1 LWSSDILWLL
11 AALLAQGGLAL
22 GIALY
27 LGFVRVPLVVR
38 GEVHLR
44 DVALSRN
51 AWPEREKQVSNA
63 FDNQFQL
70 PLLLYVAVFAALYLG
85 PSLLEVLL
93 AWLFVASRYVHA
105 CIHLTNNHVIRRFAA
120 YTAGLVVICIL
131 WLDLLVRLLLTATGV
146 A

>member
-1 LWSSDILWLL
+1 MWSSDILWLL

-22 GIALY
+22 GIVLY

-44 DVALSRN
+44 EVALSRS

-93 AWLFVASRYVHA
+93 AWLFVVSRYVHA
-105 CIHLTNNHVIRRFAA
+105 WIHLTDNHVIRRFGA
-120 YTAGLVVICIL
+120 YTAGLALLCIL
-131 WLDLLVRLLLTATGV
+131 WLDLLVRLLLTASGS

>member
-1 LWSSDILWLL
+1 MWSSSVLWLL

-22 GIALY
+22 GIVLY

-44 DVALSRN
+44 EIALSRS

-70 PLLLYVAVFAALYLG
+70 PLLFYVAIFATLYLG
-85 PSLLEVLL
+85 PSLLEVVL
-93 AWLFVASRYVHA
+93 AWSFVASRYVHA
-105 CIHLTNNHVIRRFAA
+105 FIHLTDNHVIRRFGA
-120 YTAGLVVICIL
+120 YTAGVGLLCVL
-131 WLDLLVRLLLTATGV
+131 WLDLLVRVLLAAFG
-146 A
+146 AA

>member
-1 LWSSDILWLL
+1 MWSSNILWLL

-22 GIALY
+22 GIVVY

-44 DVALSRN
+44 EVALSRT

-70 PLLLYVAVFAALYLG
+70 PLLLYVAIFAALYLG
-85 PSLLEVLL
+85 PSLLEVSL
-93 AWLFVASRYVHA
+93 AWLFVISRYVHA
-105 CIHLTNNHVIRRFAA
+105 WIHVTDNHVIRRFGA
-120 YTAGLVVICIL
+120 YAAGLALLCLL
-131 WLDLLVRLLLTATGV
+131 WLVLLVRLLLAAFGV

>member
-1 LWSSDILWLL
+1 MWSSHILWLL

-22 GIALY
+22 GIVIY

-44 DVALSRN
+44 DVALSRS

-105 CIHLTNNHVIRRFAA
+105 FVQLTDNHVIRRFGA
-120 YTAGLVVICIL
+120 YTAGLVLLCAL
-131 WLDLLVRLLLTATGV
+131 WLDLLVRLLLAASG
-146 A
+146 AA

>member
-1 LWSSDILWLL
+1 LWSSDTLWLL

-105 CIHLTNNHVIRRFAA
+105 WIHLTNNHVIRRFGA
-120 YTAGLVVICIL
+120 YTAGLALIYIL
-131 WLDLLVRLLLTATGV
+131 WFDLLVRLLLTATGV